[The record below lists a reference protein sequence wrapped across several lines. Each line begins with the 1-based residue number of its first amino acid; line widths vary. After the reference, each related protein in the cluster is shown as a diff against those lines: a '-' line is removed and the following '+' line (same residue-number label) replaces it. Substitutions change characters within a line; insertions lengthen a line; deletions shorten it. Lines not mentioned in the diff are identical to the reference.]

1 MSKVKLGSRPKHF
14 KATIQVPLHEGQAG
28 TIQVSY
34 IYRTRKEFGSF
45 VDELLAAVP
54 KQAAVAVPDETAAAA
69 AAGKYSLA
77 ADLGK
82 SIDTQSD
89 YIMRIADGWDLDEPF
104 NRQSVYTLCDELPGA
119 AVAIIEHY
127 RNAVSEGRLGN

>member
-1 MSKVKLGSRPKHF
+1 MSKVKLGTRPKNF

-34 IYRTRKEFGSF
+34 IYRSRKEFGAF

-54 KQAAVAVPDETAAAA
+54 KQAAAAVADESSAAAA
-69 AAGKYSLA
+69 EKYSLA

-82 SIDTQSD
+82 SIDTQAD

>member
-34 IYRTRKEFGSF
+34 IYRTRKEFGAF

-54 KQAAVAVPDETAAAA
+54 KQAAAAVADEAAAA
-69 AAGKYSLA
+69 PAGKYSLA

-82 SIDTQSD
+82 SIDTQAD

-104 NRQSVYTLCDELPGA
+104 NRLSVYTLCDELPGA

>member
-1 MSKVKLGSRPKHF
+1 MSKVKLGSRPKNF

-28 TIQVSY
+28 TIEVSY
-34 IYRTRKEFGSF
+34 VYRTRKEFGVF

-54 KQAAVAVPDETAAAA
+54 KQAAAAVPADVAA
-69 AAGKYSLA
+69 KYSLA

-82 SIDTQSD
+82 SIDTQAD

-104 NRQSVYTLCDELPGA
+104 GRASVLTLCDELPGA

>member
-1 MSKVKLGSRPKHF
+1 MSKVKLGTRPKNF
-14 KATIQVPLHEGQAG
+14 KHTIEVQLHEGQSG

-34 IYRTRKEFGSF
+34 IYRTRKEFGAF
-45 VDELLAAVP
+45 VDELLGAVP
-54 KQAAVAVPDETAAAA
+54 TQAAVAVSAEVAK
-69 AAGKYSLA
+69 KYSLA
-77 ADLGK
+77 ADLAK
-82 SIDTQSD
+82 SIDTQAD

-104 NRQSVYTLCDELPGA
+104 SRTSVLTLCDELPGA